1 MVSSPFIIERRVRE
15 ITSKKIIF
23 GSDYPFSD
31 REIELLKIK
40 KAGISGPEK
49 EDILYGNA
57 EKLIGLQKF

>member
-31 REIELLKIK
+31 QEIELLKIK
-40 KAGISGPEK
+40 KSR
-49 EDILYGNA
+49 N
-57 EKLIGLQKF
+57 F

>member
-31 REIELLKIK
+31 QEIELLKIK
-40 KAGISGPEK
+40 KAGISEPEK
-49 EDILYGNA
+49 EDILHGNA
-57 EKLIGLQKF
+57 ERLLGLRKF